1 MADGLGMVSGSD
13 DEDDPVASGDE
24 GEVPAPLPLSLLATD
39 SSTKPASPSSRSPA
53 VATANTNDD
62 GPAKAATS
70 AASLVTDASKETAA
84 TTANSAVEDSDSDDD
99 AKLTTPNQMP
109 PHRPL
114 NEPAAEVDTAE
125 PFDAAKAAE
134 MARKGVGE
142 GVQSMSASAATG
154 ASLPAAAS
162 ERTPGV
168 VDDALRGLVLMLKGE
183 KNDSLCKVPMC
194 QCMHGLVKDDD
205 GRTWPPYEITLAE
218 ARQSQFNRQTWLS
231 VHMQEDP
238 TRLFNTILF
247 FNVGDP
253 LPDPSSVTAVDL
265 DFNANYK
272 LQAMLPGVLV
282 NPDDNADAAKRI
294 AEYNE
299 TIGSTEWTFAIP
311 VPAQFVKS
319 MYKQFKHGLPSLYNP
334 LTNDNVKFQLFDKV
348 ENQCSRYPQ
357 HWNLVVDKSREG
369 QANAAAANGVNSRNK
384 RAATGGEEGTRKRAS
399 TKPAPTST
407 VSTIPVTTA
416 EAEKQT
422 TEPTMEG
429 PPQSPPQPHLA
440 NIQTTL
446 RFGTA
451 TNATLVA
458 SSTEST
464 DSTVSAAQPQPSF
477 PLALQSS
484 APPFTATAL
493 SWTAITPEWFSVVVP
508 KLPKG
513 FVVEMSAPTTHC
525 SGMVSFKRASSD
537 SAVDDP
543 DF

>member
-1 MADGLGMVSGSD
+1 MAADGLGMVSGSD
-13 DEDDPVASGDE
+13 DDDDPVASGDE
-24 GEVPAPLPLSLLATD
+24 GEVPTALPLSLLAAD
-39 SSTKPASPSSRSPA
+39 SGTKPASPTTTKKPPA
-53 VATANTNDD
+53 NADND
-62 GPAKAATS
+62 GAAKE
-70 AASLVTDASKETAA
+70 DASAEQAMDAA
-84 TTANSAVEDSDSDDD
+84 KGAEESDSDDD

-114 NEPAAEVDTAE
+114 TEPVVEASE

-134 MARKGVGE
+134 MARKGDG
-142 GVQSMSASAATG
+142 GAQSVSTAG

-168 VDDALRGLVLMLKGE
+168 VDDALRSVVLMLKGE
-183 KNDSLCKVPMC
+183 KNDSLCQVPMC
-194 QCMHGLVKDDD
+194 QCVHGLVKDDD
-205 GRTWPPYEITLAE
+205 GKTWPPYEITLAE
-218 ARQSQFNRQTWLS
+218 ARQSQFNRQTWLTA
-231 VHMQEDP
+231 HMQADP

-253 LPDPSSVTAVDL
+253 QPDPSSVTTTHL
-265 DFNANYK
+265 DPNASYK

-294 AEYNE
+294 AEYND

-311 VPAQFVKS
+311 VPAQFIKS
-319 MYKQFKHGLPSLYNP
+319 MYKQHKHGLPSLYNP

-357 HWNLVVDKSREG
+357 KWKIIVDKSREG
-369 QANAAAANGVNSRNK
+369 QAAAANGGSRGK
-384 RAATGGEEGTRKRAS
+384 RAAVGGVEDGAAARKRS
-399 TKPAPTST
+399 SKPAPS
-407 VSTIPVTTA
+407 VP
-416 EAEKQT
+416 AEKQG
-422 TEPTMEG
+422 TEPAAGTTT
-429 PPQSPPQPHLA
+429 PPRSPPQPHLA

-446 RFGTA
+446 RFA
-451 TNATLVA
+451 PNATTTTSATPVA

-464 DSTVSAAQPQPSF
+464 DSTVSAVLPQHMF
-477 PLALQSS
+477 PLARPSS
-484 APPFTATAL
+484 SPPFATTAL

-513 FVVEMSAPTTHC
+513 FVVEMSAPTAHC

-537 SAVDDP
+537 SAVDTP

>member
-1 MADGLGMVSGSD
+1 MAADGLGMVSGSD
-13 DEDDPVASGDE
+13 DDDDPVASADE
-24 GEVPAPLPLSLLATD
+24 GEVPTALPLSLLAAD
-39 SSTKPASPSSRSPA
+39 SGTKPASPTTTKPPA
-53 VATANTNDD
+53 NADND
-62 GPAKAATS
+62 GAAKENASAEQAMDAAKG
-70 AASLVTDASKETAA
+70 AE
-84 TTANSAVEDSDSDDD
+84 ESDSDDD

-114 NEPAAEVDTAE
+114 AEPVVEVSE

-134 MARKGVGE
+134 MARKGD
-142 GVQSMSASAATG
+142 GVQSMSTAG

-168 VDDALRGLVLMLKGE
+168 VDDALRSVVLMLKGE
-183 KNDSLCKVPMC
+183 KNDSLCQVPMC
-194 QCMHGLVKDDD
+194 QCVHGLVKDED
-205 GRTWPPYEITLAE
+205 GKTWPPYEITLAE
-218 ARQSQFNRQTWLS
+218 ARQSQFNRQTWLTA
-231 VHMQEDP
+231 HMQADP

-253 LPDPSSVTAVDL
+253 LPDPTSVTATNL
-265 DFNANYK
+265 DPNAVHK

-311 VPAQFVKS
+311 VPAQFIKS
-319 MYKQFKHGLPSLYNP
+319 MYKQHKHGLPSLYNP

-357 HWNLVVDKSREG
+357 KWKIVVDKSREG
-369 QANAAAANGVNSRNK
+369 QAASAAANGGSRAK
-384 RAATGGEEGTRKRAS
+384 RTTVGGEDGAARKRS
-399 TKPAPTST
+399 SKPAPSVPT
-407 VSTIPVTTA
+407 
-416 EAEKQT
+416 EKQG
-422 TEPTMEG
+422 TEPAAGTT
-429 PPQSPPQPHLA
+429 PPRSPPQPHLA

-446 RFGTA
+446 RFGTT
-451 TNATLVA
+451 TNATPVA

-464 DSTVSAAQPQPSF
+464 DSTVSAVLPQHMF
-477 PLALQSS
+477 PLARQSA
-484 APPFTATAL
+484 APSFATTAL
-493 SWTAITPEWFSVVVP
+493 SWTTITPEWFSVVVP

-513 FVVEMSAPTTHC
+513 FVVEISAPTAHC

-537 SAVDDP
+537 SAVDTP
-543 DF
+543 EF